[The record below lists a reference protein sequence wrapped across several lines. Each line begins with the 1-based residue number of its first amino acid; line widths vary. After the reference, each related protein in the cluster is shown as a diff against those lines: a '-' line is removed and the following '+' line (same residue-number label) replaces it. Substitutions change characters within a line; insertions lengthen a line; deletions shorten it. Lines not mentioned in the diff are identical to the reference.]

1 MFEIKKIVS
10 SFLLPSGLFVT
21 LFFAVSIYY
30 LITNEKRKF
39 RVFIILSFC
48 LWIFSSNFWIN
59 YLICRSEKDI
69 KVDIDGDVIVF
80 LSGGNSD
87 FVDILAGDNYL
98 SESSSSR
105 LFAAYKLH
113 KKTGLPIILTG
124 GRVFDYKAD
133 SIIALKNLILL
144 GVDKKKIFFEDRSK
158 DTYENAFYSKKICD
172 EKGFKKPILVTES
185 LHIERSILSFKKV
198 GFREVGVYPSVYY
211 CHKLSFKDF
220 LPSDFYF
227 HRKYFT
233 EILGYIFY
241 RVYY

>member
-1 MFEIKKIVS
+1 MFELKKIIS
-10 SFLLPSGLFVT
+10 SFLLPSGVF
-21 LFFAVSIYY
+21 VSIC
-30 LITNEKRKF
+30 F
-39 RVFIILSFC
+39 ILSFYF
-48 LWIFSSNFWIN
+48 LIKKNKKRFLFLIFIGFLIWIFSSNFWIN
-59 YLICRSEKDI
+59 YFICKAERNI
-69 KVDIDGDVIVF
+69 KIDIDGDVIVF

-87 FVDILAGDNYL
+87 IIDILARDNYL

-113 KKTGLPIILTG
+113 KKMGLPIILTG
-124 GRVFDYKAD
+124 GSVFDSKAD

-144 GVDKKKIFFEDRSK
+144 GVDKKKIFFEESSK

-198 GFREVGVYPSVYY
+198 GFKEVGIYPSVYY

-227 HRKYFT
+227 HRKYLY
-233 EILGYIFY
+233 EVIGKI
-241 RVYY
+241 YYKLL

>member
-1 MFEIKKIVS
+1 MFELKKIIS
-10 SFLLPSGLFVT
+10 SFLLPSGVF
-21 LFFAVSIYY
+21 VSIC
-30 LITNEKRKF
+30 F
-39 RVFIILSFC
+39 ILSFYF
-48 LWIFSSNFWIN
+48 LIKKNKKKFLFLIFIGFLIWIFASNFWIN
-59 YLICRSEKDI
+59 YFVCRSERGI

-87 FVDILAGDNYL
+87 IIDMLVGDNYL
-98 SESSSSR
+98 SESSLSR
-105 LFAAYKLH
+105 LFAVYKLH

-124 GRVFDYKAD
+124 GKVFDYKAD
-133 SIIALKNLILL
+133 SAIALKNLILL
-144 GVDKKKIFFEDRSK
+144 GVDEKKIFFEDSSK

-172 EKGFKKPILVTES
+172 EKRFKKPILVTES
-185 LHIERSILSFKKV
+185 LHIKRSILSFKKV
-198 GFREVGVYPSVYY
+198 GFKEVGIYPSVYY

-233 EILGYIFY
+233 EIIGYIFY

>member
-1 MFEIKKIVS
+1 MFELKKIIS
-10 SFLLPSGLFVT
+10 SFLLPSGV
-21 LFFAVSIYY
+21 FASIC
-30 LITNEKRKF
+30 F
-39 RVFIILSFC
+39 ILSFYF
-48 LWIFSSNFWIN
+48 LIKKNKKRFLFLIFIGFLIWIFSSNFWIN
-59 YLICRSEKDI
+59 YFICKAERDI
-69 KVDIDGDVIVF
+69 KIDIDGDVIVF

-124 GRVFDYKAD
+124 GKVFDYKAD

-144 GVDKKKIFFEDRSK
+144 GVDKKKIFFEESSK

-172 EKGFKKPILVTES
+172 EKRFKKPILVTES
-185 LHIERSILSFKKV
+185 LHIKRSILSFKKV
-198 GFREVGVYPSVYY
+198 GFKEVGVYPSVYY

-227 HRKYFT
+227 HRKYFY
-233 EILGYIFY
+233 EVIGKI
-241 RVYY
+241 YYKLL